1 MLGEGCSP
9 RGSCGDL
16 YWPLL
21 RSSVNRWD
29 GFKKPETL
37 LYFCLISQESQ
48 IGILSL
54 YNSNSW
60 KCTGLKCIFFK
71 KATLIAILEV
81 YEALL
86 FAGCILYD
94 LSLNGTR
101 NSELPTYLLLNIL
114 VHCRAFCCCS
124 FASLFFSPL
133 VSYLFDKSPLIIFLP

>member
-1 MLGEGCSP
+1 MLGEGA
-9 RGSCGDL
+9 
-16 YWPLL
+16 LL
-21 RSSVNRWD
+21 EEAVVICTGHSSEAVLT
-29 GFKKPETL
+29 GGMVLKKPETL

-60 KCTGLKCIFFK
+60 KCIGLKCIFFK

-81 YEALL
+81 YEDLL

-101 NSELPTYLLLNIL
+101 NSELPTYLLLNIW

-124 FASLFFSPL
+124 FVSLFFSPR
-133 VSYLFDKSPLIIFLP
+133 VSYLFDESPLIIFLP